1 MPKKTIVTCFPLAET
16 DEDRIRKMAGDEFEV
31 IVANQDNISEEIFKA
46 NIFCGHAKVPVDW
59 ARVVEADRL
68 CWIQSSA
75 AGLDHCLT
83 PPVIGS
89 SILVSGCSGLF
100 APQVGEQMMALL
112 TGLTRRIPV
121 FLRAQQNRQYM
132 RRPTDDLFGKTV
144 GIVGLGGNG
153 HRIAELLRPMVGRIV
168 ATDCFPE
175 ACREL
180 VDAGTVQEVLPDDK
194 LEEILPFM
202 DVVIVTLPLSESN
215 ENRISETQFQLFQPG
230 AYLINVGRGSVVDT
244 DSLVRNLTNGNLGG
258 AGIDVVE
265 PEPLPPESPLWAM
278 DNVIISPH
286 VGAQSPLRV
295 PVTIDLFCNNLVR
308 FKQGMSLLNQVDK
321 QLGFPRPEHRIKF
334 EWKSPNCHSW
344 HVRRS
349 RVLDNP

>member
-1 MPKKTIVTCFPLAET
+1 MPKKTIVTCFPLAES
-16 DEDRIRKMAGDEFEV
+16 DEKQIRRFAGDEFEV
-31 IVANQDNISEEIFKA
+31 IAANQENIAEEIFKA
-46 NIFCGHAKVPVDW
+46 DIFCGHAKVPVDW

-68 CWIQSSA
+68 RWIQSTA
-75 AGLDHCLT
+75 AGLDHCLVS
-83 PPVIGS
+83 PVIES

-100 APQVGEQMMALL
+100 SPQVAEQMMALL

-121 FLRAQQNRQYM
+121 FLRAQQNRQYV

-153 HRIAELLRPMVGRIV
+153 QRIAEVLRPMVGRIV
-168 ATDCFPE
+168 ATDCFPD
-175 ACREL
+175 ACSEL
-180 VDAGTVQEVLPDDK
+180 VENGTVQEVLRENQ
-194 LEEILPFM
+194 LEEILPYM
-202 DVVIVTLPLSESN
+202 DVVIVTLPHSEAN
-215 ENRISETQFQLFQPG
+215 ENRFREKQFQLLQAG

-244 DSLVRNLTNGNLGG
+244 ASLVRNLAIGRLGG

-265 PEPLPPESPLWAM
+265 PEPLPLESPLWEM

-286 VGAQSPLRV
+286 VGAQSPLRI

-308 FKQGMSLLNQVDK
+308 FKKGESLLNQVDK

-334 EWKSPNCHSW
+334 EWKTPHCLGW

-349 RVLDNP
+349 WVLDNR